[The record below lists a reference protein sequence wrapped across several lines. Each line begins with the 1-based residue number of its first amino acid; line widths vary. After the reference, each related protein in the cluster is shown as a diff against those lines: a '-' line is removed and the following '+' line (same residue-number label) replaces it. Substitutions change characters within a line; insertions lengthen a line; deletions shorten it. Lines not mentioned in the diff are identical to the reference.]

1 MLDGSLIFMNFFC
14 RLLMD
19 LTNGQNIEQPNQQR
33 PEQQSQTVFHQAPVH
48 HPQNPSGSSEPV
60 VGTLPDLLESTQST
74 EPRGLRQRQSSDKCE
89 DKVQLDLIEHVH
101 HRHETDNN
109 DSVLDFYP
117 DLVPG
122 YENRLTRED
131 LEIKLSHQRKRYSTS
146 SDYFSLDGSQME
158 DILEDEQDLDDQ
170 DHDLK
175 INGVN
180 WTNLGHQLTEIAS
193 AFEVS
198 YAPAMTPTQRIVYH
212 EYRKLKAKSLAL
224 SREEK
229 NLMGLAKT
237 VCRQMLLSS
246 IWILMKKFI

>member
-1 MLDGSLIFMNFFC
+1 
-14 RLLMD
+14 MD
-19 LTNGQNIEQPNQQR
+19 LTNGQNLEHPTNENQR
-33 PEQQSQTVFHQAPVH
+33 PEQQSQSQHTVHHQAPVSE
-48 HPQNPSGSSEPV
+48 NPSENITAGA
-60 VGTLPDLLESTQST
+60 GTLPDLLESTQS
-74 EPRGLRQRQSSDKCE
+74 PCGLLRQRPSSDKCS
-89 DKVQLDLIEHVH
+89 DKVRPDLIEHVH
-101 HRHETDNN
+101 HHPNN

-122 YENRLTRED
+122 YENRITRED
-131 LEIKLSHQRKRYSTS
+131 LELKLSHQQRSRKRYSQS

-158 DILEDEQDLDDQ
+158 DIQEFEDYDEDDQ
-170 DHDLK
+170 DQDNLK
-175 INGVN
+175 MIYKGVN
-180 WTNLGHQLTEIAS
+180 WHNLGHQLTEIAS
-193 AFEVS
+193 AFEVN
-198 YAPAMTPTQRIVYH
+198 YAPAMTPTQRLVYQ

>member
-1 MLDGSLIFMNFFC
+1 
-14 RLLMD
+14 
-19 LTNGQNIEQPNQQR
+19 
-33 PEQQSQTVFHQAPVH
+33 
-48 HPQNPSGSSEPV
+48 
-60 VGTLPDLLESTQST
+60 
-74 EPRGLRQRQSSDKCE
+74 
-89 DKVQLDLIEHVH
+89 
-101 HRHETDNN
+101 
-109 DSVLDFYP
+109 
-117 DLVPG
+117 
-122 YENRLTRED
+122 
-131 LEIKLSHQRKRYSTS
+131 
-146 SDYFSLDGSQME
+146 ME

-198 YAPAMTPTQRIVYH
+198 YAPAMTPTQRIVYQ

-246 IWILMKKFI
+246 IWILMKKFIWSILLYLLFFSTLISFYNVGNFLCMKI